1 MRIQSKS
8 TWPTDRATLFLMVMI
23 LCMGTAS
30 KVHGQHSYLSQFYPE
45 VADTDTLLLN
55 DFYTVSYSLSDCL
68 PHWAIYLNSP
78 SRLSGTFPRN
88 DSFRSDSRIT
98 TCNTEG
104 NKYRGSGYDRGHLVP
119 AAAMRISEKAM
130 SDCFLMTNI
139 SPQSPSLNRGA
150 WRELEEWSRVISEQK
165 QDSIVVLVGHG
176 REFDLLEGYGP
187 VPQKYFM
194 VLIHPRKKKVIGF
207 LLPNE
212 ARVLG
217 EMEGF
222 IMTID
227 EIERYAGFNLFASWP
242 VEERK
247 KLSEEVDWE
256 FWGLSSPR
264 DNEVTVQ
271 ALVIGNDEY
280 QSYPLQKASIDATK
294 VGEAILSLGGS
305 VEYGI
310 NVSGDSLKRM
320 IQSFYGRS
328 DDFDWNIFY
337 NAGHGTQGEL
347 GMTMYGID
355 DDDAV
360 AQVSLDYFLRPF
372 ALRSDEGSPQVAAFI
387 DACRTGPGGI
397 GAEQPAFVKV
407 QFSTQGNQAAFDSEF
422 KSVYARILAE
432 RLTENPPITLDS
444 FLTGVTVRVY
454 EETARLQMPQKH
466 FGDLIGDRSLSEQH
480 PYKKN

>member
-1 MRIQSKS
+1 MRIQSTI

-23 LCMGTAS
+23 LCLGTAS

-45 VADTDTLLLN
+45 VPDTDTLLLN

-68 PHWAIYLNSP
+68 PHWAIYFNSP
-78 SRLSGTFPRN
+78 SRLSGTFPRIG
-88 DSFRSDSRIT
+88 SFRSDSRIT
-98 TCNTEG
+98 TCNTKG
-104 NKYRGSGYDRGHLVP
+104 IKYRGSGFDRGHLVP
-119 AAAMRISEKAM
+119 AESMRFSENAM
-130 SDCFLMTNI
+130 SDCFLMTNV
-139 SPQSPSLNRGA
+139 SPQTPNLNRGA
-150 WRELEEWSRVISEQK
+150 WRELEQWSRDITELK
-165 QDSIVVLVGHG
+165 KDSIVVLVGHG

-187 VPQKYFM
+187 IPQKYFM
-194 VLIHPRKKKVIGF
+194 VLIHPRMKKVIGL
-207 LLPNE
+207 LLPNIPKVELSIE
-212 ARVLG
+212 ACV
-217 EMEGF
+217 
-222 IMTID
+222 MTID
-227 EIERYAGFNLFASWP
+227 KIERYAGFKLFAAWP
-242 VEERK
+242 AEDREKLYEET
-247 KLSEEVDWE
+247 DWK

-328 DDFDWNIFY
+328 DEFDWNIFY
-337 NAGHGTQGEL
+337 YAGHGTQGDL

-355 DDDAV
+355 DDDSV
-360 AQVSLDYFLRPF
+360 AQVPLDYLLRPF
-372 ALRSDEGSPQVAAFI
+372 ALRSDEGCPQVAAFI
-387 DACRTGPGGI
+387 DACRTGLGAI

-422 KSVYARILAE
+422 NGAYARILAE
-432 RLTENPPITLDS
+432 RLKENPPITLDN

-454 EETARLQMPQKH
+454 EETAHLQLPQKH
-466 FGDLIGDRSLSEQH
+466 FGDLIGNRSLTQQH